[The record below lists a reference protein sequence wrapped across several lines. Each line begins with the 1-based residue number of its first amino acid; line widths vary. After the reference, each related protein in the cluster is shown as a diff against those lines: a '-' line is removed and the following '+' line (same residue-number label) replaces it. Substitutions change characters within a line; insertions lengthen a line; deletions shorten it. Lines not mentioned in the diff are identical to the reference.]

1 VNVLFVKACGNHYV
15 ADMGHK
21 LATYILNNPPDA
33 KGGIVQG
40 GGQLAAKVRNA

>member
-21 LATYILNNPPDA
+21 LATYTLNQKTNL
-33 KGGIVQG
+33 VFNSF
-40 GGQLAAKVRNA
+40 KVNTAPF